1 MKTFLLFL
9 LVLVQLALSAQT
21 TPRIYYLKAADKLE
35 YQKYLTYCGDSV
47 TVKVV
52 QHGKA
57 TVINTNT
64 LGLDYELLKAMQ
76 GEFGR
81 LLKDSVWYAVWKPGT
96 KTVAIS
102 IGANQIHIQRLV
114 QIKVPRRLP
123 SIPDFYASWKTG
135 LIQQQ
140 YVSEIH

>member
-1 MKTFLLFL
+1 MKTLLLFVFL
-9 LVLVQLALSAQT
+9 FVQLVLPAQ

-35 YQKYLTYCGDSV
+35 YQNYLKYCGDSI

-81 LLKDSVWYAVWKPGT
+81 LLKDSVWYAVWKPGL
-96 KTVAIS
+96 KTAAIS
-102 IGANQIHIQRLV
+102 IGSNQIHIQRLV
-114 QIKVPRRLP
+114 QIKIPRRLA
-123 SIPDFYASWKTG
+123 SIPDFYANWKTG